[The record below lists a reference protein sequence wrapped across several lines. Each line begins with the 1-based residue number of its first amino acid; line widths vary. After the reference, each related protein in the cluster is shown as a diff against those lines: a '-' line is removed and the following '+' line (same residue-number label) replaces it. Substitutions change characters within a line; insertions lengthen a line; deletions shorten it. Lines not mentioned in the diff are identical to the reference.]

1 MATFW
6 LLHLIHLFMKIHSP
20 IWYRNLDRKQ
30 TKLILHVTEAI
41 GAIILCILPS
51 MVYVSVSEYTFGRF
65 PPLFCIPSQAVTF
78 YTICLPMCVLLGSG
92 VILMVIMFWMLH
104 KVNSLLVL

>member
-20 IWYRNLDRKQ
+20 IWYRNLDIKR
-30 TKLILHVTEAI
+30 TKLILHVTEVI
-41 GAIILCILPS
+41 GATILCSLPS
-51 MVYVSVSEYTFGRF
+51 IIYVSVSEYRIVRF
-65 PPLFCIPSQAVTF
+65 PSLFCIPSKAVTF
-78 YTICLPMCVLLGSG
+78 YTICLPLCVLLGSG